1 MGLNDTVSA
10 DRVHI
15 AFFGKRNAG
24 KSSVINAVTGQQLSV
39 VSPVA
44 GTTTDPVYK
53 AMELLPLGPVVLIDT
68 AGLDDG
74 GALGALRVKKTQQVL
89 QKTDLAVLVIDAAFG
104 KTEQEEDWIKAFE
117 KRKIPFLTVYNK
129 ADLCPPPTLQ
139 EGELA
144 VSAVTGDGIHALKEA
159 IAALG
164 KPASEKALL
173 DGVIGAGELAVLV
186 TPIDSA
192 APKGR
197 LILPQQQ
204 TIRALLDLGAMAMVV
219 KETELP
225 GALASLR
232 EPPKLVITDSQAFH
246 QVSSQTPE
254 EVWLTSFSILFA
266 RQRGDLGLVIE
277 GVKALDSL
285 QDGDRILIA
294 EGCTHH
300 RQCDDIGTVKLPRW
314 IRTYTGK
321 EPVFTF
327 SSGRDFPED
336 LSAFHM
342 VIHCG
347 GCMLNPREIQS
358 RQGRAQA
365 ARVPITNYGIAIAY
379 MNKILQRSL
388 QPFPELAS
396 MLS

>member
-74 GALGALRVKKTQQVL
+74 GALGALRVKKTQQIL
-89 QKTDLAVLVIDAAFG
+89 QKTDLAILVIDAALG
-104 KTEQEEDWIKAFE
+104 KTRQEEDWIKAFE
-117 KRKIPFLTVYNK
+117 KRNIPFLTVYNK
-129 ADLCPPPTLQ
+129 ADLCQMSTLQ

-173 DGVIGAGELAVLV
+173 DGVISAGELAVLV

-219 KETELP
+219 KETELT

-246 QVSSQTPE
+246 QVSSQTPA

-285 QDGDRILIA
+285 QDGDGILIA

-314 IRTYTGK
+314 IRKYTGR

-388 QPFPELAS
+388 QPFPELAG

>member
-74 GALGALRVKKTQQVL
+74 GALGALRVKKTQQIL
-89 QKTDLAVLVIDAAFG
+89 QKTDLAILVIDAALG
-104 KTEQEEDWIKAFE
+104 KTRQEEDWIKAFE
-117 KRKIPFLTVYNK
+117 KRNIPFLTVYNK
-129 ADLCPPPTLQ
+129 ADLCQMPTLQ

-219 KETELP
+219 KETELT

-246 QVSSQTPE
+246 QVSSQTPA

-285 QDGDRILIA
+285 QEGDGILIA

-314 IRTYTGK
+314 IRKYTGR

-379 MNKILQRSL
+379 MNGILQRSL